1 MFAKTKVFLYQR
13 HIEKKLSGFKEMQK
27 NNLIKGKKKKII
39 DNQLTFTLIRISC
52 CSPGPRLVIEKRQT
66 LITINSSS
74 VMFTFAH

>member
-13 HIEKKLSGFKEMQK
+13 HINTNYLVFKKCENITLYNG
-27 NNLIKGKKKKII
+27 KKKII
-39 DNQLTFTLIRISC
+39 DNQLTFTFIRISC

>member
-1 MFAKTKVFLYQR
+1 MFAKDFLYQR
-13 HIEKKLSGFKEMQK
+13 HIDTNYLAFEKCENITLYNEKKK
-27 NNLIKGKKKKII
+27 I